1 MSLTVFQDGT
11 VYAKSK
17 LDMVNRCLLAI
28 GEVPLPAGTLL
39 PSLELGTDANVA
51 IRVVEETMIEVQSI
65 GWYFNL
71 DYDFKL
77 YKDVD
82 DFISVPPN
90 ALRMDILGNP
100 TYIIKGGKVY
110 DINKQTYK
118 IEPTYIEVDMVWLTD
133 YTDIP
138 PEAYEYIA
146 ARSARK
152 FQAYVISAPELT
164 QLTSQAEADAYVR
177 LQRRQLQTR
186 TYNIQN
192 DRVSN
197 RVSNGALRRGLYI
210 AKYRR

>member
-1 MSLTVFQDGT
+1 MSSTIFIDGT

-17 LDMVNRCLLAI
+17 LDMVNRCLLGI

-39 PSLELGTDANVA
+39 PSLALGTDANVA

-71 DYDFKL
+71 DYDYRL
-77 YKDVD
+77 YKDID

-90 ALRMDILGNP
+90 TLRMDVMGNP
-100 TYIIKGGKVY
+100 SYIIKGGKVY
-110 DINKQTYK
+110 DINNQTYK
-118 IEPTYIEVDMVWLTD
+118 IEPTFVEADMVWLID
-133 YTDIP
+133 YSDLP

-152 FQAYVISAPELT
+152 FQAYVISASDLS

-177 LQRRQLQTR
+177 LQRRQIQTR

-197 RVSNGALRRGLYI
+197 RVSNGQLKRGLYA
-210 AKYRR
+210 AKHRR

>member
-1 MSLTVFQDGT
+1 MPVTVFQDGT

-17 LDMVNRCLLAI
+17 LDMVNRCLLGI

-71 DYDFKL
+71 DYDYRL
-77 YKDVD
+77 YKDTD

-90 ALRMDILGNP
+90 VLRMDIMGNP
-100 TYIIKGGKVY
+100 SYIIKGGKVY
-110 DINKQTYK
+110 DIDKQTFK
-118 IEPTYIEVDMVWLTD
+118 IEPDYIEADIVWLVD

-152 FQAYVISAPELT
+152 FQAYVISAPDLS

-197 RVSNGALRRGLYI
+197 RITNGPLRRGLYI